1 MELAALTAQGITM
14 FAAQV
19 FFALQDEGA
28 AGATAAAVLSAVVI
42 GVNVAFLAAVAVVLT
57 WDLSVS
63 LEPAHLLP
71 DAPVVDGCAA
81 NYYHRVPSHP
91 PRAMVSWRRAA
102 EPPCRA
108 HHRYHCPSLVAKAA

>member
-63 LEPAHLLP
+63 LEPAHVLP

-81 NYYHRVPSHP
+81 NYHRLPSHP
-91 PRAMVSWRRAA
+91 PHTMVLWRRAA

-108 HHRYHCPSLVAKAA
+108 YHRYHCPSLVAKTA